1 MIPGPLD
8 RNQFRRAGAQG
19 AQHTPQPVSYTHLDV
34 YKRQVI
40 LVFPKKLRHRIR
52 FLSIVITNC
61 EFYGIVGMGIP
72 LRLVVIALPSFR
84 NGKRIAVSS
93 VDRGCDGIRG
103 AVLLLNLQFYGLR
116 LLLFRISP
124 GAVSYTH
131 LDVYKRQ
138 VQTPAC

>member
-1 MIPGPLD
+1 
-8 RNQFRRAGAQG
+8 
-19 AQHTPQPVSYTHLDV
+19 
-34 YKRQVI
+34 
-40 LVFPKKLRHRIR
+40 
-52 FLSIVITNC
+52 
-61 EFYGIVGMGIP
+61 MGIP

-124 GAVSYTH
+124 GAAEGIRCSTLLRLAGRLLHAASAALLRTVRAGLHRHGTARGRHNQCSRSGQDPYA
-131 LDVYKRQ
+131 L
-138 VQTPAC
+138 